1 LKPLILNI
9 HPVGKED
16 LKSLHTV
23 SVQTF
28 KETFEDQNTQEDMSQ
43 YVNDQLSLDQLSK
56 ELSDPNTSFYL
67 AFCGNELVG
76 YLKLNFEE
84 AQKETVLE
92 GKAFEIQRIYI
103 LKAHQNKGIGSQL
116 FEKAVEIGKAKA
128 YRQLWLGV
136 WEFNH
141 KALEFYKKKGLKP
154 FDSHVFL
161 LGTDKQ
167 TDILMQFEF

>member
-9 HPVGKED
+9 HPVSKED
-16 LKSLHTV
+16 LKSLHIV

-43 YVNDQLSLDQLSK
+43 YVNDQLSLDQLYK

-128 YRQLWLGV
+128 YSQLWLGV

-141 KALEFYKKKGLKP
+141 MALEFYKKK
-154 FDSHVFL
+154 
-161 LGTDKQ
+161 
-167 TDILMQFEF
+167 